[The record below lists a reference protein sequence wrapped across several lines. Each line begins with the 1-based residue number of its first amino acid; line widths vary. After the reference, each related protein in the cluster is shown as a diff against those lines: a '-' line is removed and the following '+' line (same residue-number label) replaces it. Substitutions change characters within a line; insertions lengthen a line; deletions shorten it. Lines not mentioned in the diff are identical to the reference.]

1 MGTAKPC
8 SPSLPGLHYRG
19 NFVKM
24 PPAQF
29 RKRLKTPMPSF
40 IVSYWNHI
48 SDGAI
53 FVFCALV
60 LGGYQWRLVRRS
72 RLSPTRTVQGM
83 NALARAAWVEQAM
96 KKGWDVVA
104 VQTLRNATMA
114 ATLMASTAII
124 LILGIMNMLANADKI
139 GPTLHILNITGTHES
154 SIWIF
159 KLMLILVDF
168 FIAFFAF
175 SLAVRGYNHAGFLVN
190 VPSDLGGKSHGI
202 TPVKVALHLNRSAAY
217 YGIGMRTYYFSV
229 PLLLWLFGSIWMVLS
244 TIGVL
249 AVLKHLD
256 HLPQQD

>member
-1 MGTAKPC
+1 
-8 SPSLPGLHYRG
+8 
-19 NFVKM
+19 M
-24 PPAQF
+24 PPAQL
-29 RKRLKTPMPSF
+29 RKRLKNPMLSI

-48 SDGAI
+48 SDGVL
-53 FVFCALV
+53 FLLCGLV

-83 NALARAAWVEQAM
+83 NALARSAWVEQAM
-96 KKGWDVVA
+96 SKSWDVVA

-124 LILGIMNMLANADKI
+124 LILGIMSMLANADKI
-139 GPTLHILNITGTHES
+139 GPTLHILNLTGSHES

-175 SLAVRGYNHAGFLVN
+175 SLAVRGYNHVGFLVN
-190 VPSDLGGKSHGI
+190 VPADKGGKSHGI
-202 TPVKVALHLNRSAAY
+202 TPAKVATHLNRAASY
-217 YGIGMRTYYFSV
+217 YSIGMRTYYFCV
-229 PLLLWLFGSIWMVLS
+229 PLLLWLFGAILMVVS
-244 TIGVL
+244 TFGVL
-249 AVLKHLD
+249 VVLNHLD

>member
-1 MGTAKPC
+1 MA
-8 SPSLPGLHYRG
+8 SLISY
-19 NFVKM
+19 
-24 PPAQF
+24 
-29 RKRLKTPMPSF
+29 
-40 IVSYWNHI
+40 YWNYI
-48 SDGAI
+48 IDGAI
-53 FVFCALV
+53 FLFCAGV
-60 LGGYQWRLVRRS
+60 LSGYQIRLMRRS

-96 KKGWDVVA
+96 NKGWDVVS

-124 LILGIMNMLANADKI
+124 LILGILNMLANADKI
-139 GPTLHILNITGTHES
+139 GPTLHILNLTGTHES

-168 FIAFFAF
+168 FVAFFAF

-190 VPSDLGGKSHGI
+190 VPADRDEKSHGI
-202 TPVKVALHLNRSAAY
+202 TPAKVAVHLNRAASY

-229 PLLLWLFGSIWMVLS
+229 PLLLWLFGSIWMIAS
-244 TIGVL
+244 TFGVL